1 MIPITLH
8 HISALKLL
16 DRKVLLSRAAHK
28 EVIRVV
34 SGRTVTTLSSM
45 ALLNTALSMV
55 HSNPLHLNHWHLK
68 TIIQTMRLRATTI
81 PLSSTVHNSLPNNSS
96 IINHPSTVLPMA
108 DLHNN
113 GQALLSMVS
122 HHSVTAVAVVEDLTI
137 VVVAMKLLSWAHQ
150 SVWDLTIT
158 SETTWLKRA
167 MASLSIQT
175 IKVPL
180 LFSSLNQRIKVI
192 RRKVM
197 EDNVHHLIPTHSLAL
212 NEAEET

>member
-1 MIPITLH
+1 M
-8 HISALKLL
+8 
-16 DRKVLLSRAAHK
+16 
-28 EVIRVV
+28 
-34 SGRTVTTLSSM
+34 
-45 ALLNTALSMV
+45 
-55 HSNPLHLNHWHLK
+55 
-68 TIIQTMRLRATTI
+68 
-81 PLSSTVHNSLPNNSS
+81 
-96 IINHPSTVLPMA
+96 
-108 DLHNN
+108 
-113 GQALLSMVS
+113 
-122 HHSVTAVAVVEDLTI
+122 

-175 IKVPL
+175 IKVLL